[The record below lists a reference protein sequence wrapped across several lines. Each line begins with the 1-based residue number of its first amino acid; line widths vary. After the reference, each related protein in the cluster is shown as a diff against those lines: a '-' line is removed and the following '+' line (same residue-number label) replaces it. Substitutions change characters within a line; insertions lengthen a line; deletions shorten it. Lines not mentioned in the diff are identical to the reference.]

1 MIIDIIIVSAFAICV
16 IHGAKKGFARTV
28 MGLCSYIVSLIIGVA
43 LFGKY
48 YELIYTVDPIAER
61 LGAFKKSVVEKFT
74 VYAAGRESNLPAIFR
89 PTADEL
95 NLSAA
100 EAFGETATK
109 AVSAVIFIVAVIVL
123 IKLFSRLI
131 TAIVKLP
138 VLKQFNGLLGAAVG
152 AVNGIIV
159 CYIFGALI
167 LFLLLNSGNEQILNE
182 LNSSVIGEYFYKNN
196 LLLNMLIG
204 LN

>member
-1 MIIDIIIVSAFAICV
+1 M
-16 IHGAKKGFARTV
+16 
-28 MGLCSYIVSLIIGVA
+28 
-43 LFGKY
+43 
-48 YELIYTVDPIAER
+48 
-61 LGAFKKSVVEKFT
+61 
-74 VYAAGRESNLPAIFR
+74 
-89 PTADEL
+89 
-95 NLSAA
+95 
-100 EAFGETATK
+100 
-109 AVSAVIFIVAVIVL
+109 
-123 IKLFSRLI
+123 
-131 TAIVKLP
+131 
-138 VLKQFNGLLGAAVG
+138 LKQFNGLLGAAVG